1 MKFNKI
7 SKLTQE
13 AGIQEFLHV
22 TDGETYGQDLLHG
35 HTKPL
40 AVRRLKSA
48 LDLCAGGTLRL
59 LLRSPG
65 PIPVLP
71 E

>member
-7 SKLTQE
+7 SKLTRE

-40 AVRRLKSA
+40 AVRRLESA